1 MKIEPITSSHN
12 SRYRQALKLHSSR
25 GRQTQNRILIIG
37 QREVSRALDAGL
49 VFEEV
54 MFEQGSDGPEHESE
68 SILRRL
74 QASNTRCSTLSQSLF
89 EKLAYGDRDAKV
101 IGIAARPKTE
111 LGLLSIKPSRGLSSF
126 VVVLEQLEKPGN
138 LGAIARTADAAG
150 VSAILVADPRTDI
163 FHPNAIRASVA
174 TVFSVPVACS
184 TAIEI
189 KAWLETHEYQTYYA
203 TPEAKASLYQVD
215 LTGCV
220 AVVIGN
226 EARGISPIWR
236 AGTGIH
242 LPMIGIGDSLNAAV
256 TTSVLIYEAFRQR
269 GSGDG
274 HRENSTPLE

>member
-1 MKIEPITSSHN
+1 MKIESITSSQN

-37 QREVSRALDAGL
+37 QREVSRALDSGL

-54 MFEQGSDGPEHESE
+54 MFEQGCDGPELESE

-74 QASNTRCSTLSQSLF
+74 QTSNTRCSSLSQSLF

-101 IGIAARPKTE
+101 IGMAARPKTE
-111 LGLLSIKPSRGLSSF
+111 LGSLSIRPRRGVGSF

-189 KAWLETHEYQTYYA
+189 QAWLQTNEYQTYYA
-203 TPEAKASLYQVD
+203 TPEAKNSLYQVD
-215 LTGCV
+215 LTGRV
-220 AVVIGN
+220 AIVIGN

-236 AGTGIH
+236 AGNGIH
-242 LPMIGIGDSLNAAV
+242 IPMIGIGDSLNASV

-269 GSGDG
+269 EIEDS
-274 HRENSTPLE
+274 N